1 MLTSGA
7 VNLPERRFT
16 ADEAVSGWAREEAT
30 GNLCLGTKALVR
42 DRVNNF
48 LGDLASRRDEFKR
61 RCRTILQSRAERP
74 PAKPPAQFPKT

>member
-1 MLTSGA
+1 M
-7 VNLPERRFT
+7 PERRFT
-16 ADEAVSGWAREEAT
+16 ADEAVSGWVREEAA

-61 RCRTILQSRAERP
+61 RCRTILQSRAERY
-74 PAKPPAQFPKT
+74 PAKPSGPIPKDLKMHIPP